1 MSVKI
6 YHNPRCRK
14 SREGLEILGS
24 SGCEFEV
31 VEYLKNIPTEEELAM
46 VIEKLGMNPEE
57 LVRTGES
64 IYKEKFKGKSMTD
77 EQWVK
82 AMVEHPKL
90 IQRPILVSGNK
101 AILGRPPEQFNKL
114 L

>member
-1 MSVKI
+1 M
-6 YHNPRCRK
+6 
-14 SREGLEILGS
+14 EILES

-31 VEYLKNIPTEEELAM
+31 VEYLKNIPTEEELAV
-46 VIEKLGMNPEE
+46 VIEKLGIKPEE

-64 IYKEKFKGKSMTD
+64 IYKEKFKGRSMTD

-90 IQRPILVSGNK
+90 IQRPILVSGNQ
-101 AILGRPPEQFNKL
+101 ATLGRPPEQFNTL